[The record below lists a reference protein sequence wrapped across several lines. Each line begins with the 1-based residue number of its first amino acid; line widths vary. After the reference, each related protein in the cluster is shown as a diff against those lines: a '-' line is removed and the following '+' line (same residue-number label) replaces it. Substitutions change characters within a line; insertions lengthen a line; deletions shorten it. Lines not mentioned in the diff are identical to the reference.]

1 MAIGKR
7 AIFRLAKMLRR
18 GRFLEKPGRG
28 TRGAGRGKG
37 KVEFLR
43 C

>member
-7 AIFRLAKMLRR
+7 AIFSPAKRFKS
-18 GRFLEKPGRG
+18 GRFFEKLERG
-28 TRGAGRGKG
+28 TRDEGRGKG
-37 KVEFLR
+37 KVKFLG